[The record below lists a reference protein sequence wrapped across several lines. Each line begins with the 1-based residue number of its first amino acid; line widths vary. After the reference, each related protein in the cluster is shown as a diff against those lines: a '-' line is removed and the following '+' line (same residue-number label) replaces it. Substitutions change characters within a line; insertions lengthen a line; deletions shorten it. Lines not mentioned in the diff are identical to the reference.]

1 MNKRNLNISFVKSGA
16 GNISPRLILP
26 ISWIKEMNITEE
38 ERSVMVEFDGE
49 KIIVKKEDK

>member
-1 MNKRNLNISFVKSGA
+1 MNKRKLNISFVKSGA